1 MRSLALVLLLTA
13 SFPGAAVTPLT
24 MTADVAGNSGRTG
37 DQYAWT
43 DSSGRPRSAILAR
56 NNNVSGG
63 GMLDRYV
70 YQLATTAVRT
80 VNALS
85 GGAGGFG
92 YVVSH
97 LPYVND
103 CVATPD
109 TQFCESYRVIADDSP
124 LGRGFTGTYSVKF
137 AGAHHAIHEFKTTY
151 PRFTGPHP
159 DAPKFV
165 RYDIPVTIQ
174 WLFVNGIDHP
184 LWSVTWD
191 WSAVPASVP
200 LAQQIEGDS
209 RGPYGEMD
217 FDGINGSG
225 NLIGGV
231 AWAINHQRFLTT
243 TAPFTL
249 NGNWTWNTVGAAAIP
264 YNMLWIHNADAQMGI
279 VQTGLLATH
288 DAGNAGYLANIQ
300 GETSA
305 TVTPCAAGNEA
316 HKMLCTW
323 NWPYQSIENNFYN
336 GVGAVDGNLTTNGRR
351 FAWGVKLGAIGRD
364 NYSNYVG
371 NTVTQAQFRSY
382 STYVV
387 LGEHNPGASVD
398 PTMAQVRAQEMILKA
413 AAPVTLSASVGTVAT
428 SGIAGIGRV
437 DTQTYSRPGY
447 NPVYATWEVTAAGNA
462 ATVNWSASGGDAL
475 KNPVLRVRGY
485 SSATA
490 PTSVTFNGTTLLSGT
505 DVLMSVDLVNNVLW
519 LTLLRT
525 VTGANNTLAIGAVA
539 PPVPCRLDIDGDGHI
554 YPTTDGLILMRV
566 MLGLTGT
573 AVSSAAV
580 VGSPRSTWTDI
591 KTYLNDSCAM
601 GLP

>member
-1 MRSLALVLLLTA
+1 
-13 SFPGAAVTPLT
+13 
-24 MTADVAGNSGRTG
+24 
-37 DQYAWT
+37 
-43 DSSGRPRSAILAR
+43 
-56 NNNVSGG
+56 
-63 GMLDRYV
+63 MLDRYV
-70 YQLATTAVRT
+70 YRLATAATRT
-80 VNALS
+80 VNALAS
-85 GGAGGFG
+85 GAGGFG

-103 CVATPD
+103 CGATPD
-109 TQFCESYRVIADDSP
+109 PQFCESNRVMGDDSP
-124 LGRGFTGTYSVKF
+124 LGLGFTGTYSVKF

-159 DAPKFV
+159 TAPKFV
-165 RYDIPVTIQ
+165 RYNVPVTIQ
-174 WLFVNGIDHP
+174 WLFVNGTDHP

-217 FDGINGSG
+217 FDGISGSG
-225 NLIGGV
+225 NVIGGV
-231 AWAINHQRFLTT
+231 AWAINHQRFVTT
-243 TAPFTL
+243 TAPSTL

-264 YNMLWIHNADAQMGI
+264 YNMLWIHNANAQMGI

-288 DAGNAGYLANIQ
+288 DAGNGGYLANIQ

-305 TVTPCAAGNEA
+305 TVAPCAGYEA

-336 GVGAVDGNLTTNGRR
+336 GVGVVDGSLTTNGRR

-364 NYSNYVG
+364 SYANYVG
-371 NTVTQAQFRSY
+371 NTVTQAQFKSY
-382 STYVV
+382 STFVV

-398 PTMAQVRAQEMILKA
+398 PTMAQVRAQEMILKST
-413 AAPVTLSASVGTVAT
+413 APVTMSASVGTVAAN
-428 SGIAGIGRV
+428 GIAGIGRV
-437 DTQTYSRPGY
+437 YPQTYSRPGY
-447 NPVYATWEVTAAGNA
+447 NPVYATWEITAAGNA
-462 ATVNWSASGGDAL
+462 ATVNWSTSGVDAL

-490 PTSVTFNGTTLLSGT
+490 PTSVTFNGTTLISGT
-505 DVLMSVDLVNNVLW
+505 DVLMSLDAANNVLW

-525 VTGANNTLAIGAVA
+525 VSGASDTLAIGAVA
-539 PPVPCRLDIDGDGHI
+539 APAPCRMDIDGDGQI

-580 VGSPRSTWTDI
+580 VGSPRSTWADI
-591 KTYLNDSCAM
+591 KTYLNDSYAM